1 MSRSL
6 FGVLSLVALAG
17 CSSGAQQAGPASPPA
32 TPSPPASPTA
42 VTPTPAPSPATDAP
56 ADVAVGSL
64 APNPDRVVR
73 IKGVVSSVVGM
84 RMVPPKVILKVSDN
98 SGTVTVV
105 INEQAQ
111 ISEGTKMELVGTYKA
126 IPSPMYNGPGE
137 APTEDVFVVERYLDL
152 P

>member
-1 MSRSL
+1 MSRPL
-6 FGVLSLVALAG
+6 LGVLSLLALVG
-17 CSSGAQQAGPASPPA
+17 CSSGAQQAAPASPPA
-32 TPSPPASPTA
+32 APPSSPASPPPAA
-42 VTPTPAPSPATDAP
+42 VDPGPAADAP
-56 ADVAVGSL
+56 VDVPIGNLS
-64 APNPDRVVR
+64 PDPDRVVR

-105 INEQAQ
+105 INEQTQ
-111 ISEGTKMELVGTYKA
+111 ISEGTKMELVGAYKA
-126 IPSPMYNGPGE
+126 VPSPMYNGPGE